1 MVNDVIA
8 HVDLGNQIDN
18 SWNKDTA
25 MALKVNKIGFSVKI
39 RERDKKKV
47 EKSTLKK

>member
-1 MVNDVIA
+1 MAEEVYA

-25 MALKVNKIGFSVKI
+25 MALKINKIRFSVKI
-39 RERDKKKV
+39 RERDKMHY
-47 EKSTLKK
+47 LKRN